1 MEQCSSSDSY
11 NYMINDEIIF
21 NPEKRVLF
29 RVDDETNV
37 ETLNT
42 PTTKCF
48 LLLISRNG
56 IVDQATIYSYVW
68 GENESMITPNNLYQN
83 ISLIRRALS
92 KLSPGLNLI
101 KTIPRIGFS
110 IDTEIKIEKISSEK
124 KWRQE
129 RDKGHNGASNEKMS
143 SSNEVP
149 VNSVKK
155 TSLHRQ
161 IIISLF
167 MLFAVVS
174 IIFVSSTS
182 RQSPYFLNYQALFNK
197 DGCNIYTSIATKRD
211 IKFVTDEL
219 MKRCETTPWHYV
231 SYNNAFSDI
240 SVISCKN
247 PLDDSNEKNDC
258 RSAYFFMGGDA

>member
-11 NYMINDEIIF
+11 SYMINDEIIF
-21 NPEKRVLF
+21 NPEKRVLY

-110 IDTEIKIEKISSEK
+110 IDTDVNVEKISSEK
-124 KWRQE
+124 IEHYDRHEGQRE
-129 RDKGHNGASNEKMS
+129 
-143 SSNEVP
+143 
-149 VNSVKK
+149 VKK
-155 TSLHRQ
+155 EHELDVNILQKNIVKNKTPHLPVLILSVFLTA
-161 IIISLF
+161 IAL
-167 MLFAVVS
+167 AV
-174 IIFVSSTS
+174 FVSSAS
-182 RQSPYFLNYQALFNK
+182 RQPSYFLNYHAYLNK
-197 DGCNIYTSIATKRD
+197 DGCSIYTSETTKRD
-211 IKFVTDEL
+211 IRFVTDEL
-219 MKRCETTPWHYV
+219 TKKCEKTPWHYV
-231 SYNNAFSDI
+231 SYSSLFSDI
-240 SVISCKN
+240 SVISCVQ
-247 PLDDSNEKNDC
+247 PLGSNKENDC
-258 RSAYFFMGGDA
+258 RSAYFFVGGSRE

>member
-21 NPEKRVLF
+21 NPERRVLY
-29 RVDDETNV
+29 RADDETNV
-37 ETLNT
+37 ENLNT

-129 RDKGHNGASNEKMS
+129 HDKDRNEARNEKRLS
-143 SSNEVP
+143 LSEVP
-149 VNSVKK
+149 KNIEKK
-155 TSLHRQ
+155 TPSHRQ

-167 MLFAVVS
+167 MLSAIIS

-182 RQSPYFLNYQALFNK
+182 RQSPYFLNYQSFLNK
-197 DGCNIYTSIATKRD
+197 DGCNIYTSITTKRD
-211 IKFVTDEL
+211 IRFVTDEL
-219 MKRCETTPWHYV
+219 IKKCEVTPWQYV

-240 SVISCKN
+240 SVISCKR
-247 PLDDSNEKNDC
+247 PLDNNGKNDC
-258 RSAYFFMGGDA
+258 RSAYFFLRDEV